1 MFRTYVAD
9 IQAVKNVE
17 IRNRVPGFLENIYV
31 DDGQQVSKGQV
42 LFRIED
48 KQYSKDVVKAKAA
61 MSIAVA
67 DSKSAELEQERV
79 KLLVSKKR
87 SGYF

>member
-48 KQYSKDVVKAKAA
+48 KQYSKDVVKAKAT